1 MLIEYTSEYPTSTT
15 STIPTYKPSSN
26 PISHPSLDPYDLK
39 QGIQQSQ
46 ASKSANKYNTVHHEY
61 NIIFIL
67 KKKIHLDVPMR

>member
-1 MLIEYTSEYPTSTT
+1 MLIEYPSGYPTWDPSNM
-15 STIPTYKPSSN
+15 PTGKPSSN

-46 ASKSANKYNTVHHEY
+46 ASKSENKYNTVHHEY